1 MRPFAMIRSVAVVVA
16 LITSG
21 GSALAQTPTSM
32 VNCAAKAIAYADAV
46 ASKDNV
52 DGSMPEQCGTIEI
65 EVGHT
70 RLLKLDR
77 PFKSVIVGNPDI
89 ADAVVQDQRTLLI
102 TAKTEKDTAKASGEK
117 DTKPR
122 YETRTNLL
130 LLDNA
135 NEPMYSVELAVT
147 NQPAGKGDI
156 VQSLGRVRV
165 YAGGRK
171 EIADYTPY
179 ACSSA
184 DCIRLNMETQGE
196 LSKQINSNSAAGTSE
211 YTSTSITSGSTRVLS
226 STARNQ
232 SP

>member
-1 MRPFAMIRSVAVVVA
+1 MIRSVVVVVA

-52 DGSMPEQCGTIEI
+52 DSSMPEQCGTIEI

-102 TAKTEKDTAKASGEK
+102 TAKAEKDTAKAWGEK
-117 DTKPR
+117 DTKQR

-196 LSKQINSNSAAGTSE
+196 LSKQINNPAAGASE
-211 YTSTSITSGSTRVLS
+211 YTSTSIMSSNGSTRVSS

>member
-1 MRPFAMIRSVAVVVA
+1 MIRSVVVVVA

-52 DGSMPEQCGTIEI
+52 DSSMPEQCGTIEI

-77 PFKSVIVGNPDI
+77 PFKSVIVGDPDI

-102 TAKTEKDTAKASGEK
+102 TAKAWGEKDTAKASGEK
-117 DTKPR
+117 DTKQR
-122 YETRTNLL
+122 HETRTNLL

-147 NQPAGKGDI
+147 NQPAGKGDL

-165 YAGGRK
+165 YAGRRK

-184 DCIRLNMETQGE
+184 DCIRLKMETQGE
-196 LSKQINSNSAAGTSE
+196 LSKEINNPTEGGSE
-211 YTSTSITSGSTRVLS
+211 YTSSSIMSSNGSTTTFRSQDELH
-226 STARNQ
+226 R
-232 SP
+232 P